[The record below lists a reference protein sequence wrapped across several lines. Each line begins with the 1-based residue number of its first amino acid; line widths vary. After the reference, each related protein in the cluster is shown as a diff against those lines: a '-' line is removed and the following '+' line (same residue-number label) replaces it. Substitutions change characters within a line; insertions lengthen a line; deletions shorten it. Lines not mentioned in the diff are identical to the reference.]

1 MFTRDYIMRQ
11 IHQLIQVLLQVLFRK
26 QQEEPEQAQSIL
38 NEGLR
43 TAFKMDLDGLC
54 ALNQTEVIALVSRSG
69 AFHPAL
75 AVALADLLRE
85 AATFE
90 AAERAYW
97 LYQAA
102 IDKNATLSLPA
113 FEWCEDYRRA
123 V

>member
-1 MFTRDYIMRQ
+1 MRQ

-26 QQEEPEQAQSIL
+26 QQNEPEEAQSIL

-43 TAFKMDLDGLC
+43 VAFDMDLDTLC
-54 ALNQTEVIALVSRSG
+54 ALNETETIELVSPSG
-69 AFHPAL
+69 AFHSGL

-85 AATFE
+85 DGTFE
-90 AAERAYW
+90 AAERAFW

-102 IDKNATLSLPA
+102 LDQNATITLPA
-113 FEWCEDYRRA
+113 LEWCEDYRRA

>member
-11 IHQLIQVLLQVLFRK
+11 IHQLIQVLLQVLFQK
-26 QQEEPEQAQSIL
+26 QRQEPEEARAIL

-43 TAFKMDLDGLC
+43 TAFDLDLDGLC
-54 ALNQTEVIALVSRSG
+54 ALRQTEVIALVSPSG

-85 AATFE
+85 EVTFE
-90 AAERAYW
+90 AAERAFW
-97 LYQAA
+97 LYEAA
-102 IDKNATLSLPA
+102 IDQEATLSLPA
-113 FEWCEDYRRA
+113 LEWCDDYRRA